1 MLGFKSRDNRKYF
14 LVLERW
20 LKRGGGGER
29 EKDLGI
35 KIIVYKDV

>member
-20 LKRGGGGER
+20 LKGGGER

>member
-14 LVLERW
+14 FSIGKVI
-20 LKRGGGGER
+20 KRGGGER

>member
-1 MLGFKSRDNRKYF
+1 MLGFKSRDNRNYF

-20 LKRGGGGER
+20 LKGGGGER